1 MKVKKLLCL
10 LLAGT
15 MLATGGCGQTPSGGD
30 SSGEGRTQ
38 SGSGTLSEGESSE
51 SDNDMA
57 DREKIE
63 YDIMISYSTAA
74 TTLDNP
80 NDVVTPYIEAK
91 FNIEVGEITQAATS
105 DIPFQE
111 MLAARIAAGN
121 EPDVLI
127 AGNENIAYAVS
138 TGKYGEGLEEYIDKM
153 DNLNKWMEQDMWPRF
168 MIDGKKVQIPGIVVN
183 TTKEEYTSDPW
194 TVPFGTWAL
203 WTREDL
209 LKACGYE
216 FKTLAEIEEEYISKG
231 EVPPEEAYAI
241 TPAIDTPEALAEYL
255 QKIKDLGIK
264 VGDRDLIP
272 MSLIAWSQFHVGSM
286 YNFGHWSKDDT
297 GEVNGFLGCAGTEDY
312 YRWLNGIYNDGL
324 IDPDFLIQKDDQLQ
338 QKVASGL
345 VGVGMMVPDLD
356 SAQESLLAE
365 NPEAVIRY
373 IPWPKSE
380 GYTGSFD
387 IYESGFWRV
396 TVANDFEHKDRL
408 CEMWDW
414 MLSDEGLD
422 ILTWGPEGTG
432 VWEYDEKGV
441 KKFVE
446 KETEEACLGG
456 VMNKKGADYYGL
468 YDWTGVYFPYMST
481 IAICSPM
488 LNAYNPASYTRSYE
502 PSLNARL
509 INRSYACPGG
519 YNWDGTASYGDGSP
533 EVAEVS
539 NYFWADWAGTDSA
552 EVITAPKDQF
562 DSVYATAIEKFYKK
576 SNYDVAKEKMEE
588 WFAENG
594 AD

>member
-15 MLATGGCGQTPSGGD
+15 MLATVGCGQTPSGGD

-255 QKIKDLGIK
+255 Q
-264 VGDRDLIP
+264 DR
-272 MSLIAWSQFHVGSM
+272 
-286 YNFGHWSKDDT
+286 
-297 GEVNGFLGCAGTEDY
+297 
-312 YRWLNGIYNDGL
+312 
-324 IDPDFLIQKDDQLQ
+324 
-338 QKVASGL
+338 
-345 VGVGMMVPDLD
+345 
-356 SAQESLLAE
+356 
-365 NPEAVIRY
+365 
-373 IPWPKSE
+373 KS
-380 GYTGSFD
+380 
-387 IYESGFWRV
+387 V
-396 TVANDFEHKDRL
+396 V
-408 CEMWDW
+408 
-414 MLSDEGLD
+414 
-422 ILTWGPEGTG
+422 
-432 VWEYDEKGV
+432 
-441 KKFVE
+441 
-446 KETEEACLGG
+446 
-456 VMNKKGADYYGL
+456 
-468 YDWTGVYFPYMST
+468 
-481 IAICSPM
+481 
-488 LNAYNPASYTRSYE
+488 
-502 PSLNARL
+502 
-509 INRSYACPGG
+509 
-519 YNWDGTASYGDGSP
+519 
-533 EVAEVS
+533 
-539 NYFWADWAGTDSA
+539 
-552 EVITAPKDQF
+552 
-562 DSVYATAIEKFYKK
+562 
-576 SNYDVAKEKMEE
+576 
-588 WFAENG
+588 
-594 AD
+594 

>member
-1 MKVKKLLCL
+1 MKSKKLVCL
-10 LLAGT
+10 LLAGM
-15 MLATGGCGQTPSGGD
+15 MLATAGCGQTPSGS
-30 SSGEGRTQ
+30 SSGESQTQ
-38 SGSGTLSEGESSE
+38 AGDEAAAGEDNAADSGE
-51 SDNDMA
+51 NA
-57 DREKIE
+57 QDREKVE
-63 YDIMISYSTAA
+63 YDIMIAYTAAA

-91 FNIEVGEITQAATS
+91 FNVEVGEITQNATS

-121 EPDVLI
+121 EPDVII

-138 TGKYGEGLEEYIDKM
+138 TGKYGEGLEEHIDKM
-153 DNLNKWMEQDMWPRF
+153 DNLNKWMEEDMWPRF
-168 MIDGKKVQIPGIVVN
+168 MIDGKKVQIPCTIVN

-194 TVPFGTWAL
+194 NVPFSTWAL

-216 FKTLAEIEEEYISKG
+216 FKTLAEIEEEYTSKG

-241 TPAIDTPEALAEYL
+241 TPAIDTPQALAEYL

-272 MSLIAWSQFHVGSM
+272 MSLIDWSQFHVGTM
-286 YNFGHWSKDDT
+286 YNFGHWSKDET
-297 GEVNGFLGCAGTEDY
+297 GEVNGFLGCGGTEDY
-312 YRWLNGIYNDGL
+312 YRWLNSVYNDGL
-324 IDPDFLIQKDDQLQ
+324 MDPDFLIQKDDQLQ

-345 VGVGMMVPDLD
+345 VGVGMMVPDID
-356 SAQESLLAE
+356 SAEESLLAE

-373 IPWPKSE
+373 IPWPKTE

-387 IYESGFWRV
+387 IYESGFYRV

-432 VWEYDEKGV
+432 VWEYDENGV
-441 KKFVE
+441 KKFTDQ
-446 KETEEACLGG
+446 ETEQACLSS

-468 YDWTGVYFPYMST
+468 YDWSGQYFPFMST
-481 IAICSPM
+481 IGICSPS
-488 LNAYNPASYTRSYE
+488 LYSYNPASYTRSYDAK
-502 PSLNARL
+502 LNAKL
-509 INRSYACPGG
+509 INKGYASASG
-519 YNWDGTASYGDGSP
+519 YNFDGTASYGDGSP

-588 WFAENG
+588 WFQENVAE
-594 AD
+594 